1 LGKMKNDTHPLWIV
15 ISVIAALPIA
25 AITEL
30 VAAIF
35 SKRVRGYIVKHPIA
49 HFLWFACALVF
60 ALMLLPAPSTRHGR
74 F

>member
-1 LGKMKNDTHPLWIV
+1 MNNDSHPLWIV
-15 ISVIAALPIA
+15 LSVVAVFPIA
-25 AITEL
+25 AIAEI

-49 HFLWFACALVF
+49 HFLLFAFTLLL
-60 ALMLLPAPSTRHGR
+60 ALMLIPAPSTRHGG